1 MDDAIILTYHISPD
15 DFTRAGEASSD
26 VKRKLKQMGVSPDAI
41 RKVAIAMYE
50 GEINMVIHANG
61 GEITVDITMDE
72 IIIVLKD
79 VGPGIKDIDKAMEAG
94 YSTASD
100 HIRSLGFGAGMGLP
114 NMKKCSDEMKID
126 TKIGV
131 GTTVTLVIKLHA

>member
-1 MDDAIILTYHISPD
+1 MDESLILTYTVPGD
-15 DFTRAGEASSD
+15 DFSRAGEASSAT
-26 VKRKLKQMGVSPDAI
+26 KSTLKKIGLPAEIIRRVSI
-41 RKVAIAMYE
+41 VMYE